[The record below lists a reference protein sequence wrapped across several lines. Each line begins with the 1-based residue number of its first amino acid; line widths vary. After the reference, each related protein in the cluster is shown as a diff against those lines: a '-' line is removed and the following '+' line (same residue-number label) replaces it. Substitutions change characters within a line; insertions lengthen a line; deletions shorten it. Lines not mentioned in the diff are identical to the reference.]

1 MRIISL
7 ELSGSYKGLKDQF
20 FDFSYAQDNIFALI
34 GLNGSGKSQLL
45 ELIGETFAYLERWQR
60 AEFKTKTS
68 LGFGVTVHYQ
78 WDLRHDNDALL
89 YPDMLITRDGIVEL
103 KVTIELNGD
112 VVLKIRN
119 TEEWHTLEAGE
130 HQFPIPVVVGYA
142 SGLNENLQRSFMKNA
157 VQHFEV
163 RRVSAQR
170 HKRLSQK
177 IDQEQQAVIN
187 HQYIK
192 KYPHIFSQLS
202 EEGFVQDGYLELRE
216 VNSFASNFNYLDYDN
231 VGLLVLS
238 LSVLPTETILQ
249 LFDEITYKQPVKAV
263 LHYDFRSGIIE
274 DDAIRDVKMLIRIA
288 GSDQVK
294 PTGGRTTDKQ
304 YELYELDYLSG
315 EITLELSD
323 ETVLNRLRE
332 DNYYDSFALFKRL
345 NNIQQIGIKNWART
359 SRLKLMIDDFIGTVK
374 KPLQSRL
381 PLSVVEL
388 LMANEK
394 GDTVKFDDLSDGE
407 AQLIQVIAATRIFSQ
422 VQALFLFDEPETHL
436 NPSWRT
442 YFHQRLTKAF
452 TPENER
458 KGQSQFFLSTHSPF
472 MISSLKRENVFFFER
487 NDMGCIS
494 MEPVSSQTYGTSF
507 DILVKNHYGLR
518 SLISQ
523 TVVEDVKHR
532 LPEGNDPEAII
543 AARCWIEENLG
554 ESMEKAYLLRKL
566 ES

>member
-1 MRIISL
+1 MQLISL
-7 ELSGSYKGLKDQF
+7 DLSGSYKGLKDQF

-45 ELIGETFAYLERWQR
+45 ELIGETFSYLERWQR
-60 AEFKTKTS
+60 AEFKNKTS
-68 LGFGVTVHYQ
+68 LGFSVAVHYQ
-78 WDLRHDNDALL
+78 WDLRNDSDVLS
-89 YPDMLITRDGIVEL
+89 YPDELINHGESIEL

-112 VVLKIRN
+112 VVLNVRG
-119 TEEWHTLEAGE
+119 TDVWHVIQLGE
-130 HQFPIPVVVGYA
+130 RQFPIPLVVGYA

-157 VQHFEV
+157 VQYFEV
-163 RRVSAQR
+163 RRISSQR
-170 HKRLSQK
+170 HKMLSRE
-177 IDQEQQAVIN
+177 INDEQLAEIN
-187 HQYIK
+187 KNYLK
-192 KYPHIFSQLS
+192 KYPHIFSPLS
-202 EEGFVQDGYLELRE
+202 EGDFVPNYHLDLRE
-216 VNSFASNFNYLDYDN
+216 VNPASSNFNYLDYDN
-231 VGLLVLS
+231 IGLLILS
-238 LSVLPTETILQ
+238 LSILPTETVFQ
-249 LFDEITYKQPVKAV
+249 LLDEITYKHPVKAV

-288 GSDQVK
+288 GSDQVR
-294 PTGGRTTDKQ
+294 PTGGRTTDNQ
-304 YELYELDYLSG
+304 YELYELEYLSG

-345 NNIQQIGIKNWART
+345 NNIQQLGIKNWDRT
-359 SRLKLMIDDFIGTVK
+359 SRLKLMKDDFIGTLK

-381 PLSVVEL
+381 PLSIVEL
-388 LMANEK
+388 LMANEQ
-394 GDTVKFDDLSDGE
+394 GDVVRFDDLSDGE

-422 VQALFLFDEPETHL
+422 AQTLFLFDEPETHL

-442 YFHQRLTKAF
+442 YFHQRLAEAF

-458 KGQSQFFLSTHSPF
+458 KGQSHFILSTHSPF

-487 NDMGCIS
+487 NDTGCIS

-523 TVVEDVKHR
+523 TVVEDVKNR
-532 LPEGNDPEAII
+532 LPKDNDPEAVI
-543 AARCWIEENLG
+543 AARRWIEENLG

-566 ES
+566 EN

>member
-1 MRIISL
+1 MRLLSL
-7 ELSGSYKGLKDQF
+7 SLRGSYKGLKDQV
-20 FDFSYAQDNIFALI
+20 FDFSYAQDNVFALI
-34 GLNGSGKSQLL
+34 GLNGSGKSQFL

-60 AEFKTKTS
+60 QEFKTKTS

-103 KVTIELNGD
+103 KVTIELNGN
-112 VVLKIRN
+112 VVLNIRN
-119 TEEWHTLEAGE
+119 AEEWHTLEAGE
-130 HQFPIPVVVGYA
+130 HQFPLPVVVGYA

-177 IDQEQQAVIN
+177 IDQEQQADIN

-274 DDAIRDVKMLIRIA
+274 DDVIRDVKMLIRIA

-294 PTGGRTTDKQ
+294 PTGSRTTDKQ

-315 EITLELSD
+315 EITLELND

-332 DNYYDSFALFKRL
+332 DNYYDSLALFKRL
-345 NNIQQIGIKNWART
+345 NNIQQVGIKNWART
-359 SRLKLMIDDFIGTVK
+359 SRLKLMTDDFLGTVK

-381 PLSVVEL
+381 PLSVIEL
-388 LMANEK
+388 LMANEQ

-422 VQALFLFDEPETHL
+422 AQAVFLFDEPETHL

-442 YFHQRLTKAF
+442 YFHQRLTEAF
-452 TPENER
+452 TPENES

-487 NDMGCIS
+487 NDMGYIS

-523 TVVEDVKHR
+523 TVVEDVKNR
-532 LPEGNDPEAII
+532 LPEDNDPEAVIV
-543 AARCWIEENLG
+543 ARRWIEENLG

-566 ES
+566 EN

>member
-1 MRIISL
+1 MRLLSL
-7 ELSGSYKGLKDQF
+7 SLRGSYKGLKDEV
-20 FDFSYAQDNIFALI
+20 FDFSYAQDNVFALI

-60 AEFKTKTS
+60 EEFKTKTS

-78 WDLRHDNDALL
+78 WDLRNDNDALL

-103 KVTIELNGD
+103 KVTIELNCD
-112 VVLKIRN
+112 VVLSIRN
-119 TEEWHTLEAGE
+119 ADEWHTLEAGE

-170 HKRLSQK
+170 LKRLSQK
-177 IDQEQQAVIN
+177 IDHEQQVDIN

-192 KYPHIFSQLS
+192 KYPHIFSKLF

-216 VNSFASNFNYLDYDN
+216 VNSSASNFNYLDYDN
-231 VGLLVLS
+231 IGLLVLS
-238 LSVLPTETILQ
+238 LSVLPKETVLQ
-249 LFDEITYKQPVKAV
+249 LFNETTYKHPVKAV

-288 GSDQVK
+288 GSDKVK
-294 PTGGRTTDKQ
+294 PTGGRTTDNQ
-304 YELYELDYLSG
+304 YELYELEYLSG

-323 ETVLNRLRE
+323 EAVLNRLRE

-345 NNIQQIGIKNWART
+345 NNIQQLGIKNWART
-359 SRLKLMIDDFIGTVK
+359 SRLKLMTDNFMGTVK

-388 LMANEK
+388 LMANEQ

-422 VQALFLFDEPETHL
+422 AQALFLFDEPETHL

-442 YFHQRLTKAF
+442 YFHQHLTEAF

-487 NDMGCIS
+487 SDMGCIS

-523 TVVEDVKHR
+523 TVVEDVKNR
-532 LPEGNDPEAII
+532 LPEDNDPEAVI
-543 AARCWIEENLG
+543 AARRWIEENLG

-566 ES
+566 EN

>member
-1 MRIISL
+1 MRLFSL
-7 ELSGSYKGLKDQF
+7 SLCGSYKGLKDQV
-20 FDFSYAQDNIFALI
+20 FDFSYAQGNVFAFI

-45 ELIGETFAYLERWQR
+45 ELIGESFAYLERWKR
-60 AEFKTKTS
+60 EDFKITTS
-68 LGFGVTVHYQ
+68 LGFGVTIHYQ
-78 WDLRHDNDALL
+78 WDLRKDNEGFL
-89 YPDMLITRDGIVEL
+89 YPDILMTLDGIVEL
-103 KVTIELNGD
+103 KVAIDLSGD
-112 VVLKIRN
+112 VVLSVCN
-119 TEEWHTLEAGE
+119 ADEWYTLESGE
-130 HQFPIPVVVGYA
+130 RQFPIPLVVGYA

-170 HKRLSQK
+170 LKRLSQK
-177 IDQEQQAVIN
+177 IDQKQQADIN
-187 HQYIK
+187 QQYIK

-216 VNSFASNFNYLDYDN
+216 VNSSASNFNYLDYDN
-231 VGLLVLS
+231 VGLLILS
-238 LSVLPTETILQ
+238 LSILPTETVFQ
-249 LFDEITYKQPVKAV
+249 LLDEITYKHPVKAV

-288 GSDQVK
+288 GSDQVR
-294 PTGGRTTDKQ
+294 PTGGRTTDNQ
-304 YELYELDYLSG
+304 YELYELEYLSG

-323 ETVLNRLRE
+323 EAVLNRLRE

-345 NNIQQIGIKNWART
+345 NNIQQLGIKNWART
-359 SRLKLMIDDFIGTVK
+359 SRLKLMTDNFIGTVK

-388 LMANEK
+388 LMANEQ

-422 VQALFLFDEPETHL
+422 AQALFLFDEPETHL

-442 YFHQRLTKAF
+442 YFHQRLTAAF

-487 NDMGCIS
+487 SDMGCIS

-523 TVVEDVKHR
+523 TVVEDVKNR
-532 LPEGNDPEAII
+532 LPDDNDHGAVI
-543 AARCWIEENLG
+543 AAQRWIEENLG

>member
-1 MRIISL
+1 MRLLSL
-7 ELSGSYKGLKDQF
+7 SLRGSYKGLKDQV
-20 FDFSYAQDNIFALI
+20 FDFSYAQDNVFALI

-60 AEFKTKTS
+60 QEFKTKTS

-103 KVTIELNGD
+103 KVMIELNGN
-112 VVLKIRN
+112 VVLNIRN
-119 TEEWHTLEAGE
+119 AEEWHTLEAGE
-130 HQFPIPVVVGYA
+130 HQFPLPVIVGYA

-177 IDQEQQAVIN
+177 IDQEQQADIN

-332 DNYYDSFALFKRL
+332 DNYYDSLALFKRL
-345 NNIQQIGIKNWART
+345 NNIQQVGIKNWART
-359 SRLKLMIDDFIGTVK
+359 SRLKLMKDDFFGTVK

-381 PLSVVEL
+381 PLSVIEL
-388 LMANEK
+388 LMANEQ

-422 VQALFLFDEPETHL
+422 AQAIFLFDEPETHL

-442 YFHQRLTKAF
+442 YFHQRLTEAF
-452 TPENER
+452 TPENES

-487 NDMGCIS
+487 NDMGYIS

-523 TVVEDVKHR
+523 TVVEDVKNR
-532 LPEGNDPEAII
+532 LPEDNDPEAVIV
-543 AARCWIEENLG
+543 ARRWIEENLG

-566 ES
+566 EN

>member
-1 MRIISL
+1 MRL
-7 ELSGSYKGLKDQF
+7 LYLNLSGSYKGLKNQF

-60 AEFKTKTS
+60 AEFKNKTS
-68 LGFGVTVHYQ
+68 LGFSVVVHYQ

-89 YPDMLITRDGIVEL
+89 YPDMPITRDGIVEL

-112 VVLKIRN
+112 VVLSIRN
-119 TEEWHTLEAGE
+119 ADEWHTLEAGE

-177 IDQEQQAVIN
+177 IDQEQQAEIN
-187 HQYIK
+187 YQYIN

-202 EEGFVQDGYLELRE
+202 EKGFVQDGYLELRE

-238 LSVLPTETILQ
+238 LSVLPTETVLQ
-249 LFDEITYKQPVKAV
+249 LFDEITYKHPVKAV

-288 GSDQVK
+288 GSDQVR
-294 PTGGRTTDKQ
+294 PTGGRTTDNQ
-304 YELYELDYLSG
+304 YELYELEYLSG

-323 ETVLNRLRE
+323 EAVLNRLRE

-345 NNIQQIGIKNWART
+345 NNIQQLGIKNWDRT
-359 SRLKLMIDDFIGTVK
+359 SRLKLMKDDFIGTVK

-388 LMANEK
+388 LMANEQ

-407 AQLIQVIAATRIFSQ
+407 AQLIQVVAATRIFSQ

-442 YFHQRLTKAF
+442 YFHQRLTEAF

-487 NDMGCIS
+487 SDMGCIS

-507 DILVKNHYGLR
+507 DVLVKNHYGLR

-523 TVVEDVKHR
+523 TVVKDVKNR
-532 LPEGNDPEAII
+532 LPEDNNPEAVI
-543 AARCWIEENLG
+543 AARRWIENNLG

-566 ES
+566 EN

>member
-68 LGFGVTVHYQ
+68 LGFSVAVHYQ

-112 VVLKIRN
+112 VVLNIRN
-119 TEEWHTLEAGE
+119 AEEWHTLEAGE

-177 IDQEQQAVIN
+177 IDQEQQADIN

-345 NNIQQIGIKNWART
+345 NNIQQVGIKNWART
-359 SRLKLMIDDFIGTVK
+359 SRLKLMTDNFLGTVK

-381 PLSVVEL
+381 PLSVIEL
-388 LMANEK
+388 LMANEQ

-422 VQALFLFDEPETHL
+422 AQAIFLFDEPETHL

-442 YFHQRLTKAF
+442 YFHQRLTEAF
-452 TPENER
+452 TPENES

-487 NDMGCIS
+487 NDMGYIS

-523 TVVEDVKHR
+523 TVVEDVKNR
-532 LPEGNDPEAII
+532 LPEDNDPEAVIV
-543 AARCWIEENLG
+543 ARRWIEENLG
-554 ESMEKAYLLRKL
+554 DSMEKAYLLRKL
-566 ES
+566 EN

>member
-68 LGFGVTVHYQ
+68 LGFSVAVHYQ

-89 YPDMLITRDGIVEL
+89 YPDMLITRDGVVEL

-112 VVLKIRN
+112 VVLNIRN
-119 TEEWHTLEAGE
+119 AEEWHTLEAGE

-177 IDQEQQAVIN
+177 IDQEQQADIN

-345 NNIQQIGIKNWART
+345 NNIQQVGIKNWART
-359 SRLKLMIDDFIGTVK
+359 SRLKLMTDDFLGTVK

-381 PLSVVEL
+381 PLSVIEL
-388 LMANEK
+388 LMANEQ

-422 VQALFLFDEPETHL
+422 AQAIFLFDEPETHL

-442 YFHQRLTKAF
+442 YFHQRLTEAF
-452 TPENER
+452 TPENES

-487 NDMGCIS
+487 NDMGYIS

-523 TVVEDVKHR
+523 TVVEDVKNR
-532 LPEGNDPEAII
+532 LPEDNDPEAVIV
-543 AARCWIEENLG
+543 ARRWIEENLG
-554 ESMEKAYLLRKL
+554 DSMEKAYLLRKL
-566 ES
+566 EN

>member
-1 MRIISL
+1 MRLLSL
-7 ELSGSYKGLKDQF
+7 NLSGSYKGLKNQF

-60 AEFKTKTS
+60 AEFKNKTS
-68 LGFGVTVHYQ
+68 LGFSVVVHYQ

-89 YPDMLITRDGIVEL
+89 YPDMPITRDGIVEL

-112 VVLKIRN
+112 VVLSIRN
-119 TEEWHTLEAGE
+119 ADEWHTLEAGE

-177 IDQEQQAVIN
+177 IDQEQQAEIN
-187 HQYIK
+187 YQYIN

-202 EEGFVQDGYLELRE
+202 EKGFVQDGYLELRE

-238 LSVLPTETILQ
+238 LSVLPTETVLQ
-249 LFDEITYKQPVKAV
+249 LFDEITYKHPVKAV

-288 GSDQVK
+288 GSDQVR
-294 PTGGRTTDKQ
+294 PTGGRTTDNQ
-304 YELYELDYLSG
+304 YELYELEYLSG

-323 ETVLNRLRE
+323 EAVLNRLRE

-345 NNIQQIGIKNWART
+345 NNIQQVGIKNWDRT
-359 SRLKLMIDDFIGTVK
+359 SRLKLMKDDFIGTVK

-388 LMANEK
+388 LMANEQ

-407 AQLIQVIAATRIFSQ
+407 AQLIQVVAATRIFSQ

-442 YFHQRLTKAF
+442 YFHQRLTEAF

-487 NDMGCIS
+487 SDMGCIS

-507 DILVKNHYGLR
+507 DVLVKNHYGLR

-523 TVVEDVKHR
+523 TVVKDVKNR
-532 LPEGNDPEAII
+532 LPEDNNPEAVI
-543 AARCWIEENLG
+543 AARRWIEDNLG

>member
-1 MRIISL
+1 MRLLSL
-7 ELSGSYKGLKDQF
+7 NLSGSYKGLKDQF

-45 ELIGETFAYLERWQR
+45 ELIGEAFAYLERWQR
-60 AEFKTKTS
+60 EEFKTKTS
-68 LGFGVTVHYQ
+68 LGFAVTVHYQ
-78 WDLRHDNDALL
+78 WDLRKDSDVFL
-89 YPDMLITRDGIVEL
+89 YPDVLMAKDGIVEL
-103 KVTIELNGD
+103 KVAVDLSGD
-112 VVLKIRN
+112 VILSVLSAD
-119 TEEWHTLEAGE
+119 EWRTLESGE
-130 HQFPIPVVVGYA
+130 CQFPIPLVIGYA

-170 HKRLSQK
+170 LKRLSQK
-177 IDQEQQAVIN
+177 IDQKQQADIN
-187 HQYIK
+187 HQYIN

-202 EEGFVQDGYLELRE
+202 EEGFTQDGYLELRE
-216 VNSFASNFNYLDYDN
+216 VNSSASNFNYLDYDN
-231 VGLLVLS
+231 IGLLVLS
-238 LSVLPTETILQ
+238 LSILPKETVLRL
-249 LFDEITYKQPVKAV
+249 LDEIAYKHPVKAV

-288 GSDQVK
+288 GSDKVK
-294 PTGGRTTDKQ
+294 PTGSLSSRDQ
-304 YELYELDYLSG
+304 YDLYELDYLSG
-315 EITLELSD
+315 EIILELSD
-323 ETVLNRLRE
+323 ESVLNRLRE
-332 DNYYDSFALFKRL
+332 DNYHDALTLFKRL
-345 NNIQQIGIKNWART
+345 NNIQQLGIKNWART
-359 SRLKLMIDDFIGTVK
+359 SRLQLMKDNFIGTVK

-388 LMANEK
+388 LMANEQ

-422 VQALFLFDEPETHL
+422 AQAIFLFDEPETHL

-442 YFHQRLTKAF
+442 YFHQRLIEAF
-452 TPENER
+452 APEQER
-458 KGQSQFFLSTHSPF
+458 KGESQLFLSTHSPF

-507 DILVKNHYGLR
+507 DILIKNHYGLQ

-523 TVVEDVKHR
+523 TVVEDVKSR
-532 LPEGNDPEAII
+532 LSEDNNPEAIL
-543 AARCWIEENLG
+543 AVRTWIEENLG

>member
-60 AEFKTKTS
+60 AEFKTKTP
-68 LGFGVTVHYQ
+68 LGFSVAVHYQ
-78 WDLRHDNDALL
+78 WDLRNDSNVLS
-89 YPDMLITRDGIVEL
+89 YPDELMNHGESIEL
-103 KVTIELNGD
+103 KVTVELDGD
-112 VVLKIRN
+112 VVLNVRG
-119 TEEWHTLEAGE
+119 TDEWHLIEHGE
-130 HQFPIPVVVGYA
+130 RQFPIPLVVGYA

-157 VQHFEV
+157 LQYFEV
-163 RRVSAQR
+163 RRISSRR
-170 HKRLSQK
+170 HKMLSRK
-177 IDQEQQAVIN
+177 INDEQLAEIN
-187 HQYIK
+187 ESYLK
-192 KYPHIFSQLS
+192 KYPYIFSPLS
-202 EEGFVQDGYLELRE
+202 EGDFSSNYHLELRE
-216 VNSFASNFNYLDYDN
+216 VNPASSNFNYLDYDN
-231 VGLLVLS
+231 VGILILS
-238 LSVLPTETILQ
+238 LSILPTETVFQ
-249 LFDEITYKQPVKAV
+249 LLDEITYKHPVKAV

-288 GSDQVK
+288 GSDQVR
-294 PTGGRTTDKQ
+294 PTGGRTTDNQ
-304 YELYELDYLSG
+304 YELYELEYLSG

-323 ETVLNRLRE
+323 EAVLNRLRE
-332 DNYYDSFALFKRL
+332 DNYYDSFSLFKRL
-345 NNIQQIGIKNWART
+345 NNIQQLGIKNWART

-388 LMANEK
+388 LMANEQ
-394 GDTVKFDDLSDGE
+394 GDTVRFDDLSDGE

-422 VQALFLFDEPETHL
+422 AQTLFLFDEPETHL

-442 YFHQRLTKAF
+442 YFHQRLAEAF

-458 KGQSQFFLSTHSPF
+458 KGQSQFILSTHSPF

-487 NDMGCIS
+487 NDTGCIS

-523 TVVEDVKHR
+523 TVVEDVKNR
-532 LPEGNDPEAII
+532 LPEDNDPEEII
-543 AARCWIEENLG
+543 TARRWIEENLG

-566 ES
+566 DS

>member
-1 MRIISL
+1 MQLLSL
-7 ELSGSYKGLKDQF
+7 SLRGSYKGLKDQV
-20 FDFSYAQDNIFALI
+20 FDFSYAQDNVFALI

-60 AEFKTKTS
+60 QEFKTKTS

-103 KVTIELNGD
+103 KVTIELNGN
-112 VVLKIRN
+112 VVLNIRN
-119 TEEWHTLEAGE
+119 AEEWHTLEAGE
-130 HQFPIPVVVGYA
+130 HQFPLPVIVGYA

-177 IDQEQQAVIN
+177 IDQEQQADIN

-332 DNYYDSFALFKRL
+332 DNYYDSLALFKRL
-345 NNIQQIGIKNWART
+345 NNIQQVGIKNWART
-359 SRLKLMIDDFIGTVK
+359 SRLKLMTDDFFGTVK

-381 PLSVVEL
+381 PLSIIEL
-388 LMANEK
+388 LMANEQ

-422 VQALFLFDEPETHL
+422 AQAIFLFDEPETHL

-442 YFHQRLTKAF
+442 YFHQRLTEAF
-452 TPENER
+452 TPENES

-487 NDMGCIS
+487 NDMGYIS

-523 TVVEDVKHR
+523 TVVEDVKNR
-532 LPEGNDPEAII
+532 LPEDNDPEAVIV
-543 AARCWIEENLG
+543 ARRWIEENLG

-566 ES
+566 EN

>member
-1 MRIISL
+1 MRLLSL
-7 ELSGSYKGLKDQF
+7 SLRGSYKGLKDQV
-20 FDFSYAQDNIFALI
+20 FDFSYAQDNVFALI

-45 ELIGETFAYLERWQR
+45 ELIGETFSYLERWQR
-60 AEFKTKTS
+60 EEFKTKTS
-68 LGFGVTVHYQ
+68 LGFSVTVHYQ
-78 WDLRHDNDALL
+78 WDLRKDSDVFL
-89 YPDMLITRDGIVEL
+89 YPDALMAKDGIVEL
-103 KVTIELNGD
+103 KVAIDLSGD
-112 VVLKIRN
+112 VILSVLN
-119 TEEWHTLEAGE
+119 ADEWSTPESGE
-130 HQFPIPVVVGYA
+130 HQFPIPLVIGYA

-170 HKRLSQK
+170 LKRLSQK
-177 IDQEQQAVIN
+177 IDQEQQVDIN
-187 HQYIK
+187 YQYIK

-216 VNSFASNFNYLDYDN
+216 VNSSASNFNYLDYDN
-231 VGLLVLS
+231 VGLLILS
-238 LSVLPTETILQ
+238 LSILPTETVFQ
-249 LFDEITYKQPVKAV
+249 LLDEITYKHPVKAV

-288 GSDQVK
+288 GSDQVR
-294 PTGGRTTDKQ
+294 PTGGRTTDNQ
-304 YELYELDYLSG
+304 YELYELEYLSG

-323 ETVLNRLRE
+323 EAVLNRLRE

-345 NNIQQIGIKNWART
+345 NNIQQLGIKNWARP
-359 SRLKLMIDDFIGTVK
+359 SRLKLMTDNFIGTVK

-388 LMANEK
+388 LMANEQ

-422 VQALFLFDEPETHL
+422 AQALFLFDEPETHL

-442 YFHQRLTKAF
+442 YFHQRLTEAF

-487 NDMGCIS
+487 SDMGCIS

-523 TVVEDVKHR
+523 TVVEDVKNR
-532 LPEGNDPEAII
+532 LPEDNDPGAVIV
-543 AARCWIEENLG
+543 ARRWIEENLG

-566 ES
+566 EN

>member
-1 MRIISL
+1 MRLLSL
-7 ELSGSYKGLKDQF
+7 SLRGSYKGLKDQV
-20 FDFSYAQDNIFALI
+20 FDFSYAQDNVFALI

-60 AEFKTKTS
+60 QEFKTKTS

-103 KVTIELNGD
+103 KVTIELNGN
-112 VVLKIRN
+112 VVLNIRN
-119 TEEWHTLEAGE
+119 AKEWHTLEAGE
-130 HQFPIPVVVGYA
+130 HQFPLPVIVGYA

-177 IDQEQQAVIN
+177 IDQEQQADIN

-216 VNSFASNFNYLDYDN
+216 VNSFASNFNYLDFDN

-332 DNYYDSFALFKRL
+332 DNYYDSLALFKRL
-345 NNIQQIGIKNWART
+345 NNIQQVGIKNWART
-359 SRLKLMIDDFIGTVK
+359 SRLKLMTDDFFGTVK

-381 PLSVVEL
+381 PLSVIEL
-388 LMANEK
+388 LMANEQ

-422 VQALFLFDEPETHL
+422 AQAIFLFDEPETHL

-442 YFHQRLTKAF
+442 YFHQRLTEAF
-452 TPENER
+452 TPENES

-487 NDMGCIS
+487 NDMGYIS

-523 TVVEDVKHR
+523 TVVEDVKNR
-532 LPEGNDPEAII
+532 LPEDNDPEAVIV
-543 AARCWIEENLG
+543 ARRWIEENLG

-566 ES
+566 EI

>member
-1 MRIISL
+1 MQLISL
-7 ELSGSYKGLKDQF
+7 DLSGSYKGLKDQF

-45 ELIGETFAYLERWQR
+45 ELIGETFSYLERWQR
-60 AEFKTKTS
+60 AEFKNKTS
-68 LGFGVTVHYQ
+68 LGFSVAVHYQ
-78 WDLRHDNDALL
+78 WDLRNDSDVLS
-89 YPDMLITRDGIVEL
+89 YPDELINHGESIEL

-112 VVLKIRN
+112 VVLNVRG
-119 TEEWHTLEAGE
+119 TDVWHVIQLGE
-130 HQFPIPVVVGYA
+130 RQFPIPLVVGYA

-157 VQHFEV
+157 VQYFEV
-163 RRVSAQR
+163 RRISSQR
-170 HKRLSQK
+170 HKMLSRE
-177 IDQEQQAVIN
+177 INDEQLAEIN
-187 HQYIK
+187 KNYLK
-192 KYPHIFSQLS
+192 KYPHIFSPLS
-202 EEGFVQDGYLELRE
+202 EGDFVPNYHLDLRE
-216 VNSFASNFNYLDYDN
+216 VNPASSNFNYLDYDN
-231 VGLLVLS
+231 VGLLILS
-238 LSVLPTETILQ
+238 LSILPTETVFQ
-249 LFDEITYKQPVKAV
+249 LLDEITYKHPVKAV

-288 GSDQVK
+288 GSDQVR
-294 PTGGRTTDKQ
+294 PTGGRTTDNQ
-304 YELYELDYLSG
+304 YELYELEYLSG

-345 NNIQQIGIKNWART
+345 NNIQQLGIKNWDRT
-359 SRLKLMIDDFIGTVK
+359 SRLKLMKDDFIGTLK

-388 LMANEK
+388 LMANEQ
-394 GDTVKFDDLSDGE
+394 GDVVRFDDLSDGE

-422 VQALFLFDEPETHL
+422 AQTLFLFDEPETHL

-442 YFHQRLTKAF
+442 YFHQRLAEAF

-458 KGQSQFFLSTHSPF
+458 KGQSHFILSTHSPF

-487 NDMGCIS
+487 NDTGCIS

-523 TVVEDVKHR
+523 TVVEDVKNR
-532 LPEGNDPEAII
+532 LPEDNDPEAVI
-543 AARCWIEENLG
+543 AARRWIEENLG

-566 ES
+566 EN

>member
-1 MRIISL
+1 MRLLSL
-7 ELSGSYKGLKDQF
+7 SLRGSYKGLKDQV
-20 FDFSYAQDNIFALI
+20 FDFSYAQENIFALI

-45 ELIGETFAYLERWQR
+45 ELISETFAYLERWQR
-60 AEFKTKTS
+60 EEFKTKTS

-89 YPDMLITRDGIVEL
+89 YPDMPITRDGIVEL

-112 VVLKIRN
+112 VVLSIRN
-119 TEEWHTLEAGE
+119 ADEWHTLETGE

-177 IDQEQQAVIN
+177 IDQEQQVEIN
-187 HQYIK
+187 YQYIK

-202 EEGFVQDGYLELRE
+202 EKGFVQDGYLELRE

-238 LSVLPTETILQ
+238 LSVLPTETVLQ
-249 LFDEITYKQPVKAV
+249 LFDEITYKHPVKAV

-294 PTGGRTTDKQ
+294 PIGGRTTDKQ

-345 NNIQQIGIKNWART
+345 NNIQQVGIKNWART
-359 SRLKLMIDDFIGTVK
+359 SRLKLMTDDFLGTVK

-381 PLSVVEL
+381 PLSVIEL
-388 LMANEK
+388 LMANEQ

-422 VQALFLFDEPETHL
+422 AQAIFLFDEPETHL

-442 YFHQRLTKAF
+442 YFHQRLTEAF
-452 TPENER
+452 TPENES

-487 NDMGCIS
+487 NDMGYIS

-523 TVVEDVKHR
+523 TVVEDVKNR
-532 LPEGNDPEAII
+532 LPEDNDPEAVIV
-543 AARCWIEENLG
+543 ARRWIEENLG
-554 ESMEKAYLLRKL
+554 DSMEKAYLLRKL
-566 ES
+566 EN

>member
-1 MRIISL
+1 MRLISL
-7 ELSGSYKGLKDQF
+7 DLRGSYKGLKDQF

-60 AEFKTKTS
+60 TEFKNKTS
-68 LGFGVTVHYQ
+68 LGFSVTMHYQ
-78 WDLRHDNDALL
+78 WELKNDSDALS
-89 YPDMLITRDGIVEL
+89 YPDELIIHGDSIEL
-103 KVTIELNGD
+103 KVTIELDGD
-112 VVLKIRN
+112 VVINVRAAD
-119 TEEWHTLEAGE
+119 EWHVLELGE
-130 HQFPIPVVVGYA
+130 RQFPIPLVVGYA

-157 VQHFEV
+157 VQYFEV
-163 RRVSAQR
+163 RRISSQR
-170 HKRLSQK
+170 HKSLSRE
-177 IDQEQQAVIN
+177 INDDQLAEIN
-187 HQYIK
+187 KNYLE
-192 KYPHIFSQLS
+192 KYPYIFSPLS
-202 EEGFVQDGYLELRE
+202 EGDFVPNYHLDLRE
-216 VNSFASNFNYLDYDN
+216 VNPASSNFNYLDYDN
-231 VGLLVLS
+231 VGLLILS
-238 LSVLPTETILQ
+238 LSILPTETVFQ
-249 LFDEITYKQPVKAV
+249 LLDEITYKHPVKAV

-288 GSDQVK
+288 GSDHVR
-294 PTGGRTTDKQ
+294 PTGGRTTDNQ
-304 YELYELDYLSG
+304 YDLYELEYLSG

-323 ETVLNRLRE
+323 EAVLNRLRE

-345 NNIQQIGIKNWART
+345 NNIQQLGIKNWART

-532 LPEGNDPEAII
+532 LPEGNDPEDII

>member
-1 MRIISL
+1 MRLISL
-7 ELSGSYKGLKDQF
+7 DLSGSYKGLKDQF

-60 AEFKTKTS
+60 AEFKNKTS
-68 LGFGVTVHYQ
+68 LGFSVAVHYQ
-78 WDLRHDNDALL
+78 WDLRNDSAVIS
-89 YPDMLITRDGIVEL
+89 YPDELMYHGESIEL
-103 KVTIELNGD
+103 KVTIELDGA
-112 VVLKIRN
+112 VVLNVRGAD
-119 TEEWHTLEAGE
+119 EWHVIQLGE
-130 HQFPIPVVVGYA
+130 RHFPIPLVVGYA

-157 VQHFEV
+157 VQYFEV
-163 RRVSAQR
+163 RRISSQR
-170 HKRLSQK
+170 LKMLSRE
-177 IDQEQQAVIN
+177 INDEQLAEIN
-187 HQYIK
+187 KKYLK
-192 KYPHIFSQLS
+192 KYPHIFDPLS
-202 EEGFVQDGYLELRE
+202 EGDFAPNYHLNLRE
-216 VNSFASNFNYLDYDN
+216 VNPAPSNFNYLDYDN
-231 VGLLVLS
+231 IGLLILS
-238 LSVLPTETILQ
+238 LSILPAGTIFQ
-249 LFDEITYKQPVKAV
+249 LLDEITYKYPVKAV

-288 GSDQVK
+288 GTDQVR
-294 PTGGRTTDKQ
+294 PTGGRTTDSQ
-304 YELYELDYLSG
+304 YELYELEHLSG

-323 ETVLNRLRE
+323 EAVLKRLRE
-332 DNYYDSFALFKRL
+332 ENYHDSFALFKRL
-345 NNIQQIGIKNWART
+345 NNIQQLGIKNWTRT
-359 SRLKLMIDDFIGTVK
+359 SRLKLMIDNFIGTVK

-442 YFHQRLTKAF
+442 YFHQRLTEAF
-452 TPENER
+452 TPGNER

-487 NDMGCIS
+487 SDMGCIS

-507 DILVKNHYGLR
+507 DVLVKNHYGLR

-523 TVVEDVKHR
+523 TVVKDVKNR
-532 LPEGNDPEAII
+532 LPEDNNPEAVI
-543 AARCWIEENLG
+543 AARLWIEENLG

-566 ES
+566 DS

>member
-1 MRIISL
+1 MRLLSL
-7 ELSGSYKGLKDQF
+7 SLRGSYKGLKDQV
-20 FDFSYAQDNIFALI
+20 FDFSYAQDNVFALI

-60 AEFKTKTS
+60 EEFKTKTS

-89 YPDMLITRDGIVEL
+89 YPDILITRDGIVEL

-112 VVLKIRN
+112 VVLNIRN
-119 TEEWHTLEAGE
+119 AEEWHTLEAGE

-177 IDQEQQAVIN
+177 IDQEQQADIN

-202 EEGFVQDGYLELRE
+202 EEGFVQDGYLEIRE

-323 ETVLNRLRE
+323 EAVLNRLRE
-332 DNYYDSFALFKRL
+332 DNYHDSFALFKRL
-345 NNIQQIGIKNWART
+345 NNIQQLGIKNWART

-394 GDTVKFDDLSDGE
+394 DDTVKFDDLSDGE

-452 TPENER
+452 TPENES

-523 TVVEDVKHR
+523 TVVEDVKNR
-532 LPEGNDPEAII
+532 LPEDNDPEEII
-543 AARCWIEENLG
+543 AVRRWIEENLG

>member
-1 MRIISL
+1 MRLISL
-7 ELSGSYKGLKDQF
+7 DLRGSYKGLKDQF

-60 AEFKTKTS
+60 EEFKTKTS

-78 WDLRHDNDALL
+78 WDLRDDNDALL

-112 VVLKIRN
+112 VILNIRN
-119 TEEWHTLEAGE
+119 TEEWHALEAGE

-177 IDQEQQAVIN
+177 IDQEQQVDIN
-187 HQYIK
+187 YQYIK

-202 EEGFVQDGYLELRE
+202 EESFVQDGYLELRE
-216 VNSFASNFNYLDYDN
+216 VNSSASNFNYLDYDN

-249 LFDEITYKQPVKAV
+249 LFDEITYKHPVKAV

-294 PTGGRTTDKQ
+294 PIGGRTTDKQ

-315 EITLELSD
+315 EITFELSD

-345 NNIQQIGIKNWART
+345 NNIQQLGIKNWTRT
-359 SRLKLMIDDFIGTVK
+359 SRLKLMIDNFIGTVK

-532 LPEGNDPEAII
+532 LPEGNDPEAILD
-543 AARCWIEENLG
+543 ARRWIEENLG

>member
-1 MRIISL
+1 MRLLSL
-7 ELSGSYKGLKDQF
+7 SLCGSYKGLKDQF
-20 FDFSYAQDNIFALI
+20 FDFSYAQDNVVALI

-60 AEFKTKTS
+60 EEFKTKTS
-68 LGFGVTVHYQ
+68 LGFGLTVHYQ
-78 WDLRHDNDALL
+78 WELRHDNDALL

-112 VVLKIRN
+112 VVLSIRN
-119 TEEWHTLEAGE
+119 ADEWHTLEAGE
-130 HQFPIPVVVGYA
+130 HHFPIPVVVGYA

-157 VQHFEV
+157 VQYFEV
-163 RRVSAQR
+163 RRISSQR
-170 HKRLSQK
+170 HKRLSRE
-177 IDQEQQAVIN
+177 INDEQLAEIN
-187 HQYIK
+187 TNYLK
-192 KYPHIFSQLS
+192 KYPYIFSPLS
-202 EEGFVQDGYLELRE
+202 EGDFVPNYHQDLRE
-216 VNSFASNFNYLDYDN
+216 VNPTSSNFNYLDYDN
-231 VGLLVLS
+231 VGLLILS
-238 LSVLPTETILQ
+238 LSILPTETVFQ
-249 LFDEITYKQPVKAV
+249 LLDEITYKHPVKAV

-288 GSDQVK
+288 GSDQVR
-294 PTGGRTTDKQ
+294 PTGGRTTDNQ
-304 YELYELDYLSG
+304 YELYELEYLSG

-323 ETVLNRLRE
+323 EAVLNRLRE

-345 NNIQQIGIKNWART
+345 NNVQQLGIKNWART
-359 SRLKLMIDDFIGTVK
+359 SRLKLMADDFIGTLK

-388 LMANEK
+388 LMANEQ
-394 GDTVKFDDLSDGE
+394 GDTVRFDDLSDGE

-422 VQALFLFDEPETHL
+422 AQALFLFDEPETHL

-442 YFHQRLTKAF
+442 YFHQRLTQAF

-487 NDMGCIS
+487 SDMGCIS

-523 TVVEDVKHR
+523 TVVEDVKNR
-532 LPEGNDPEAII
+532 LPEDNDPEAVIV
-543 AARCWIEENLG
+543 ARRWIEESLG

-566 ES
+566 EN

>member
-1 MRIISL
+1 MRLISL
-7 ELSGSYKGLKDQF
+7 DLSGSYKGLKDQF

-60 AEFKTKTS
+60 AEFKNKTS
-68 LGFGVTVHYQ
+68 LGFSVAVHYQ
-78 WDLRHDNDALL
+78 WDLRNDSAVMS
-89 YPDMLITRDGIVEL
+89 YPDELMNHGESIEL
-103 KVTIELNGD
+103 KVTIELDGA
-112 VVLKIRN
+112 VVLNVRGAD
-119 TEEWHTLEAGE
+119 EWHVIQLGE
-130 HQFPIPVVVGYA
+130 RHFPIPLVVGYA

-157 VQHFEV
+157 VQYFEV
-163 RRVSAQR
+163 RRISSQR
-170 HKRLSQK
+170 LKMLSRE
-177 IDQEQQAVIN
+177 INDEQLAEIN
-187 HQYIK
+187 KKYLK
-192 KYPHIFSQLS
+192 KYPHIFDPLS
-202 EEGFVQDGYLELRE
+202 EGDFVPNYHLNLRE
-216 VNSFASNFNYLDYDN
+216 VNPDSSNFNYLDYDN
-231 VGLLVLS
+231 VGLLILS
-238 LSVLPTETILQ
+238 LSILPTETVFQ
-249 LFDEITYKQPVKAV
+249 LLDEITYKHPVKAV

-294 PTGGRTTDKQ
+294 PTGGRTTDNQ
-304 YELYELDYLSG
+304 YELYELEYLSG

-345 NNIQQIGIKNWART
+345 NNIQQLGIKNWDRT
-359 SRLKLMIDDFIGTVK
+359 SRLKLMKDDFIGTVK

-388 LMANEK
+388 LMANEQ

-422 VQALFLFDEPETHL
+422 AQAIFLFDEPETHL

-442 YFHQRLTKAF
+442 YFHQRLTEAF
-452 TPENER
+452 TPDNES

-487 NDMGCIS
+487 NDMGYIS

-523 TVVEDVKHR
+523 TVVEDVKNR
-532 LPEGNDPEAII
+532 LPEDNDPEAVIV
-543 AARCWIEENLG
+543 ARRWIEENLG
-554 ESMEKAYLLRKL
+554 DSMEKAYLLRKL
-566 ES
+566 EN

>member
-1 MRIISL
+1 MRLLSL
-7 ELSGSYKGLKDQF
+7 SLRGSYKGLKDQV
-20 FDFSYAQDNIFALI
+20 FDFSYAQDNVFALI

-60 AEFKTKTS
+60 QEFKTKTS

-103 KVTIELNGD
+103 KVTIELNGN
-112 VVLKIRN
+112 VVLNIRN
-119 TEEWHTLEAGE
+119 AEEWHTLEAGE
-130 HQFPIPVVVGYA
+130 HQFPLPVIVGYA

-177 IDQEQQAVIN
+177 IDQEQQADIN

-332 DNYYDSFALFKRL
+332 DNYYDSLALFKRL
-345 NNIQQIGIKNWART
+345 NNIQQVGIKNWART
-359 SRLKLMIDDFIGTVK
+359 SRLKLMTDDFFGTVK

-381 PLSVVEL
+381 PLSVIEL
-388 LMANEK
+388 LMANEQ

-422 VQALFLFDEPETHL
+422 AQAIFLFDEPETHL

-442 YFHQRLTKAF
+442 YFHQRLTEAF
-452 TPENER
+452 TPENES

-487 NDMGCIS
+487 NDMGYIS

-523 TVVEDVKHR
+523 TVVEDVKNR
-532 LPEGNDPEAII
+532 LPEDNDPEAVIV
-543 AARCWIEENLG
+543 ARRWIEENLG

-566 ES
+566 EN

>member
-1 MRIISL
+1 MRLLSL
-7 ELSGSYKGLKDQF
+7 SLRGSYKGLKDQV
-20 FDFSYAQDNIFALI
+20 FDFSYAQDNVFALI

-60 AEFKTKTS
+60 QEFKTKTS

-103 KVTIELNGD
+103 KVTIELNGN
-112 VVLKIRN
+112 VVLNIRN
-119 TEEWHTLEAGE
+119 AEEWHTLEAGE
-130 HQFPIPVVVGYA
+130 HQFPLPVVVGYA

-177 IDQEQQAVIN
+177 IDQEQQADIN

-332 DNYYDSFALFKRL
+332 DNYYDSLALFKRL
-345 NNIQQIGIKNWART
+345 NNIQQVGIKNWART
-359 SRLKLMIDDFIGTVK
+359 SRLKLMTDDFFGTVK

-381 PLSVVEL
+381 PLSVIEL
-388 LMANEK
+388 LMANEQ

-422 VQALFLFDEPETHL
+422 AQAIFLFDEPETHL

-442 YFHQRLTKAF
+442 YFHQRLTEAF
-452 TPENER
+452 TPENES

-487 NDMGCIS
+487 NDMGYIS

-523 TVVEDVKHR
+523 TVVEDVKNR
-532 LPEGNDPEAII
+532 LPEDNDPEAVIV
-543 AARCWIEENLG
+543 ARRWIEENLG

-566 ES
+566 EN

>member
-1 MRIISL
+1 MRLLSL
-7 ELSGSYKGLKDQF
+7 SLCGSYKGLKDQV
-20 FDFSYAQDNIFALI
+20 FDFSYAQDNVVALI

-60 AEFKTKTS
+60 EEFKTKTS
-68 LGFGVTVHYQ
+68 LGFGLTVHYQ
-78 WDLRHDNDALL
+78 WDLRKDNDVFL
-89 YPDMLITRDGIVEL
+89 YPDVLMANDGIVEL
-103 KVTIELNGD
+103 KVAIDLSGD
-112 VVLKIRN
+112 VILSVLDADDWRSP
-119 TEEWHTLEAGE
+119 ESGE
-130 HQFPIPVVVGYA
+130 RQFPIPVVIGYA
-142 SGLNENLQRSFMKNA
+142 SGLNENLQRCFMKNA

-170 HKRLSQK
+170 LKRLSQK
-177 IDQEQQAVIN
+177 IDQKQQAEIN

-202 EEGFVQDGYLELRE
+202 EEGFAQDGYLELRE
-216 VNSFASNFNYLDYDN
+216 VNSSASNFNYLDYDN
-231 VGLLVLS
+231 IGLLVLS
-238 LSVLPTETILQ
+238 LSILPTETVLK
-249 LFDEITYKQPVKAV
+249 LLDEIACKHPVKAV

-288 GSDQVK
+288 GFDKVK
-294 PTGGRTTDKQ
+294 PTGGRTTDNQ
-304 YELYELDYLSG
+304 YELYELEYLSG

-323 ETVLNRLRE
+323 EAVLNRLRE
-332 DNYYDSFALFKRL
+332 DNYYDSFSLFKRL
-345 NNIQQIGIKNWART
+345 NNIQQLGIKNWART
-359 SRLKLMIDDFIGTVK
+359 SRLKLMADDFIGTVK

-388 LMANEK
+388 LMANEQ

-442 YFHQRLTKAF
+442 YFHQRLTEAF
-452 TPENER
+452 TPENES

-487 NDMGCIS
+487 NDMGYIS

-523 TVVEDVKHR
+523 TVVEDVKNR
-532 LPEGNDPEAII
+532 LPEDNDPEAVIV
-543 AARCWIEENLG
+543 ARRWIEENLG

-566 ES
+566 EN

>member
-1 MRIISL
+1 MQLISL
-7 ELSGSYKGLKDQF
+7 DLSGSYKGLKDQF

-45 ELIGETFAYLERWQR
+45 ELIGETFSYLERWQR
-60 AEFKTKTS
+60 AEFKNKTS
-68 LGFGVTVHYQ
+68 LGFSVAVHYQ
-78 WDLRHDNDALL
+78 WDLRNDSDVLS
-89 YPDMLITRDGIVEL
+89 YPDELINHGESIEL

-112 VVLKIRN
+112 VVLNVRG
-119 TEEWHTLEAGE
+119 TDVWHVIQLGE
-130 HQFPIPVVVGYA
+130 RQFPIPLVVGYA

-157 VQHFEV
+157 VQYFEV
-163 RRVSAQR
+163 RRISSQR
-170 HKRLSQK
+170 HKMLSRE
-177 IDQEQQAVIN
+177 INDEQLAEIN
-187 HQYIK
+187 KNYLK
-192 KYPHIFSQLS
+192 KYPHIFSPLS
-202 EEGFVQDGYLELRE
+202 EGDFVPNYHLDLRE
-216 VNSFASNFNYLDYDN
+216 VNPASSNFNYLDYDN
-231 VGLLVLS
+231 VGLLILS
-238 LSVLPTETILQ
+238 LSILPTETVFQ
-249 LFDEITYKQPVKAV
+249 LLDEITYKHPVKAV

-288 GSDQVK
+288 GSDQVR
-294 PTGGRTTDKQ
+294 PTGGRTTDNQ
-304 YELYELDYLSG
+304 YELYELEYLSG

-345 NNIQQIGIKNWART
+345 NNIQQLGIKNWDRT
-359 SRLKLMIDDFIGTVK
+359 SRLKLMKDDFIGTLK

-388 LMANEK
+388 LMANEQ
-394 GDTVKFDDLSDGE
+394 GDVVRFDDLSDGE

-422 VQALFLFDEPETHL
+422 AQTLFLFDEPETHL

-442 YFHQRLTKAF
+442 YFHQRLAEAF

-458 KGQSQFFLSTHSPF
+458 KGQSHFILSTHSPF

-487 NDMGCIS
+487 NDTGCIS
-494 MEPVSSQTYGTSF
+494 MEPVSSHTYGTSF

-523 TVVEDVKHR
+523 TVVEDVKNR
-532 LPEGNDPEAII
+532 LPEDNDPEAVI
-543 AARCWIEENLG
+543 AARRWIEENLG

-566 ES
+566 EN

>member
-1 MRIISL
+1 MRLISL
-7 ELSGSYKGLKDQF
+7 DLRGSYKGLKDQF

-60 AEFKTKTS
+60 EEFKTKTS

-78 WDLRHDNDALL
+78 WDLRHDNDVL
-89 YPDMLITRDGIVEL
+89 PDMLITRDGIVEL

-112 VVLKIRN
+112 VVLNIRN

-177 IDQEQQAVIN
+177 IDQEQQADIN

-192 KYPHIFSQLS
+192 KYPHIFSLLS

-216 VNSFASNFNYLDYDN
+216 VNSFPSNFNYLDYDN

-249 LFDEITYKQPVKAV
+249 LFDEITYKHPVKAV

-288 GSDQVK
+288 GSDQVR
-294 PTGGRTTDKQ
+294 PTGGRTTDNQ
-304 YELYELDYLSG
+304 YELYELEYLSG

-323 ETVLNRLRE
+323 EAVLNRLRE

-345 NNIQQIGIKNWART
+345 NNIQQLGIKNWDRT
-359 SRLKLMIDDFIGTVK
+359 SRLKLMKDDFIGTVK

-442 YFHQRLTKAF
+442 YFHQRLTEAF
-452 TPENER
+452 TPENES

-543 AARCWIEENLG
+543 AARRWIEKNLG

>member
-1 MRIISL
+1 MRLLSL
-7 ELSGSYKGLKDQF
+7 SLRGSYKGLKDEV
-20 FDFSYAQDNIFALI
+20 FDFSYAQDNVFALI

-60 AEFKTKTS
+60 EEFKTKTS

-78 WDLRHDNDALL
+78 WDLRNDNDALL

-103 KVTIELNGD
+103 KVTIELNCD
-112 VVLKIRN
+112 VVLSIRN
-119 TEEWHTLEAGE
+119 ADEWHTLEAGE

-170 HKRLSQK
+170 LKRLSQK
-177 IDQEQQAVIN
+177 IGHEQQVDIN

-192 KYPHIFSQLS
+192 KYPHIFSQLF

-216 VNSFASNFNYLDYDN
+216 VNSSASNFNYLDYDN

-238 LSVLPTETILQ
+238 LSVLPKETVLQ
-249 LFDEITYKQPVKAV
+249 LFNEITYKHPVKAV

-288 GSDQVK
+288 GSDKVK
-294 PTGGRTTDKQ
+294 PTGGRTTNNQ
-304 YELYELDYLSG
+304 YELYELEYLSG

-323 ETVLNRLRE
+323 EAVLIRLRE
-332 DNYYDSFALFKRL
+332 DNYYDSFSLFKRL
-345 NNIQQIGIKNWART
+345 NNIQQLGIKNWART
-359 SRLKLMIDDFIGTVK
+359 SRLKLMADDFIGTVK

-388 LMANEK
+388 LMANEQ

-422 VQALFLFDEPETHL
+422 AQALFLFDEPETHL

-442 YFHQRLTKAF
+442 YFHQRLTEAF
-452 TPENER
+452 TPENES

-487 NDMGCIS
+487 SDMGCIS

-523 TVVEDVKHR
+523 TVVEDVKNR
-532 LPEGNDPEAII
+532 LPEDNNPEEVKV
-543 AARCWIEENLG
+543 ARRWIEENLG
-554 ESMEKAYLLRKL
+554 DSMEKAYLLRKL
-566 ES
+566 EN

>member
-1 MRIISL
+1 MRLISL
-7 ELSGSYKGLKDQF
+7 DLSGSYKGLKDQF

-45 ELIGETFAYLERWQR
+45 ELIGESFAYLERWQR
-60 AEFKTKTS
+60 AEFKNKTS
-68 LGFGVTVHYQ
+68 LGFSVVVHYQ

-89 YPDMLITRDGIVEL
+89 YPDMPITRDGIVEL

-112 VVLKIRN
+112 VVLSIRN
-119 TEEWHTLEAGE
+119 ADEWHTLEAGE
-130 HQFPIPVVVGYA
+130 HQFPIPIVVGYA

-177 IDQEQQAVIN
+177 IDQEQQAEIN
-187 HQYIK
+187 YQYIN

-202 EEGFVQDGYLELRE
+202 EKGFVQDGYLELRE

-238 LSVLPTETILQ
+238 LSVLPTETVLQ
-249 LFDEITYKQPVKAV
+249 LFDEITYKHPVKAV

-288 GSDQVK
+288 GSDQVR
-294 PTGGRTTDKQ
+294 PTGGRTTDNQ
-304 YELYELDYLSG
+304 YELYELEYLSG

-323 ETVLNRLRE
+323 EAVLNRLRE

-345 NNIQQIGIKNWART
+345 NNIQQVGIKNWDRT
-359 SRLKLMIDDFIGTVK
+359 SRLKLMKDDFIGTVK

-523 TVVEDVKHR
+523 TVVEDVKNR

-543 AARCWIEENLG
+543 AARYWVEKNLG